1 MDRKFINEM
10 KALISWCFE
19 HATVMEDLEFKG
31 FDLDSMYDSL
41 NKELNIKNEFSLQ
54 ENEIIK
60 KALVEY
66 EENHYEME
74 DDVWQESINGLISY
88 FNNALYNAFEQ
99 QENATEPKIYVAI
112 FNHIGDGY
120 QLLKNYTEVLESK
133 FSKECSVSLVNEDTL
148 CFSGLDG
155 QEISDLMETTGADY
169 NYSYDSAEEAWDE
182 YEKSSSEHNDVECKV
197 KDGYVATNIGNIP
210 VEDYREIVAMQNGFD
225 SYDEMYQQGIRI
237 GKEYDKEPKQISN
250 LMETNGADYNYS
262 YDSPEEAWNV
272 EKNVIHSKI
281 EEALNKYS
289 SGNVDIYVEDN
300 QIFLMYHSRN
310 DSFLISNICDANGIS
325 EAEIEKIADSY
336 DIGYV
341 YNNPYQED
349 LSLKKNKEKHLD
361 ARLMLDCDDESFYLT
376 NDYPLGTDYI
386 LIVNKE
392 GGDIANLGCN
402 MTTTHMTIEDYMEA
416 NLLAGKVQWMSNE
429 LHYAYRYNESVM
441 PHEKHC
447 VYIYNEWCEEHGVTL
462 EDIRKEFPETPDVFG
477 ELSVDDVIDKAREVQ
492 ENQIS
497 STAKNKEKVR

>member
-99 QENATEPKIYVAI
+99 QENATKPKIYVAI

-169 NYSYDSAEEAWDE
+169 NYSYDSAEEAWD
-182 YEKSSSEHNDVECKV
+182 V
-197 KDGYVATNIGNIP
+197 
-210 VEDYREIVAMQNGFD
+210 
-225 SYDEMYQQGIRI
+225 
-237 GKEYDKEPKQISN
+237 
-250 LMETNGADYNYS
+250 
-262 YDSPEEAWNV
+262 
-272 EKNVIHSKI
+272 
-281 EEALNKYS
+281 
-289 SGNVDIYVEDN
+289 
-300 QIFLMYHSRN
+300 
-310 DSFLISNICDANGIS
+310 
-325 EAEIEKIADSY
+325 EKIADSY
-336 DIGYV
+336 DIGYA
-341 YNNPYQED
+341 YNNQHQED
-349 LSLKKNKEKHLD
+349 LTLKKNKEMNLE
-361 ARLMLDCDDESFYLT
+361 ARLMLDCNDVSYYLT
-376 NDYPLGTDYI
+376 NGASALGTDYI
-386 LIVNKE
+386 LEVNKE
-392 GGDIANLGCN
+392 DGSITNLGCN
-402 MTTTHMTIEDYMEA
+402 MTTTDVTIEDIMEQ
-416 NLLAGKVQWMSNE
+416 NLLFGKVQWISNE
-429 LHYAYRYNESVM
+429 LHYSYRYNESVA
-441 PHEKHC
+441 PHAKHC
-447 VYIYNEWCEEHGVTL
+447 VYMYMEWCEEHGVTL
-462 EDIRKEFPETPDVFG
+462 EDIREEFPETPDVFS
-477 ELSVDDVIDKAREVQ
+477 ELSVDNVIDKAKEEQ
-492 ENQIS
+492 GKQMIS
-497 STAKNKEKVR
+497 FVFDGKEKERE